1 MKTVEEHLDVIV
13 LHMKTGNSLEIV
25 LDLAVMGLS
34 KMAEQTKNN
43 SSQVAS
49 LQVASGHLSQVLK
62 QAIQTQSVQET
73 REYYA
78 QVARLIEKYHTP

>member
-43 SSQVAS
+43 SSQVTS

-73 REYYA
+73 
-78 QVARLIEKYHTP
+78 L

>member
-43 SSQVAS
+43 SSQVTS

-78 QVARLIEKYHTP
+78 QIARLIEKYHTP

>member
-43 SSQVAS
+43 SSQVTS